1 MDGSH
6 AKKVHIMNKSKEKA
20 KQAKQAKKV
29 TPFAH
34 PMRES
39 SKKLTIIQ
47 PNCQGSI
54 MGQIS
59 HNLQLN
65 KWQ

>member
-1 MDGSH
+1 
-6 AKKVHIMNKSKEKA
+6 MNKSKEKA